1 MRIVSNTKGNMSFT
15 STSYKVMIASPSDV
29 DQERNQAREV
39 IHEWNAIYAEDRRTV
54 LLPVGWD
61 THAAPAMGARPQE
74 VINERVLKGCD
85 LLVAVFWTR
94 VGSPTGK
101 AISGTV
107 EEIQE
112 HLDAGKPAMIY
123 FSNQPVRPDS
133 VDDAQYKSLQQ
144 FKDWCRENGLVDE
157 YSSLGEFRTK
167 FTRQLAQ
174 TILQDA
180 YFHVAN
186 TSVADQ
192 EEEERAERPSP
203 DARLAELSPEAKAL
217 LLEAS
222 EDRSGTVMKI
232 AFIGGFYVQTNGK
245 QFVEAGNPRSRAA
258 WEGAIDQLCRGE
270 LLQERGYKGE
280 VFVITA
286 EGYRIADAIRFQSG
300 G

>member
-1 MRIVSNTKGNMSFT
+1 MSFT
-15 STSYKVMIASPSDV
+15 STTYKVMIASPSDV
-29 DQERNQAREV
+29 DQERHQAREV
-39 IHEWNAIYAEDRRTV
+39 IHEWNAIYSEERRTV

-61 THAAPAMGARPQE
+61 THATPAMGARPQE

-85 LLVAVFWTR
+85 LLVAIFWTR

-101 AISGTV
+101 AVSGTV

-133 VDDAQYKSLQQ
+133 VDDAQYKALQE
-144 FKDWCRENGLVDE
+144 FKEWCRGRGLVGE

-174 TILQDA
+174 TVLQDA
-180 YFHVAN
+180 QFQVDNAFVAGHP
-186 TSVADQ
+186 
-192 EEEERAERPSP
+192 EEEGVQAPAQDPRVAEL
-203 DARLAELSPEAKAL
+203 LAEARTL

-232 AFIGGFYVQTNGK
+232 AFIGGFRVQTNGK
-245 QFVEAGNPRSRAA
+245 QFVEPSNPRSRAA
-258 WEGAIDQLCRGE
+258 WEGAIDQLCRLE

-280 VFVITA
+280 VFGITA
-286 EGYRIADAIRFQSG
+286 EGYRIADAIRLN
-300 G
+300 

>member
-1 MRIVSNTKGNMSFT
+1 MPFT
-15 STSYKVMIASPSDV
+15 SETYKVMIASPSDV
-29 DQERNQAREV
+29 DQERHQAREV
-39 IHEWNAIYAEDRRTV
+39 IHEWNAIYADTRRTV

-74 VINERVLKGCD
+74 LINERVLKDCD

-112 HLDAGKPAMIY
+112 HLDAGKPAMLY
-123 FSNQPVRPDS
+123 FSNAPVRPDS
-133 VDDAQYKSLQQ
+133 VDDEQYKSLQE
-144 FKDWCRENGLVDE
+144 FKNWCREKGLVEE

-174 TILQDA
+174 TLLQDK
-180 YFHVAN
+180 YFQFDGDASPHRA
-186 TSVADQ
+186 
-192 EEEERAERPSP
+192 EESGERAPAEDP
-203 DARLAELSPEAKAL
+203 LVAELTPEARTL

-222 EDRSGTVMKI
+222 EDRSGTVMKL
-232 AFIGGFYVQTNGK
+232 AFIGGFHVQTNGK

-258 WEGAIDQLCRGE
+258 WEGAIEQLCNLQ

-280 VFVITA
+280 VFGITA
-286 EGYRIADAIRFQSG
+286 DGYRIADVIRLEG
-300 G
+300 GG

>member
-1 MRIVSNTKGNMSFT
+1 MSFT
-15 STSYKVMIASPSDV
+15 TTTYKVMIASPSDV
-29 DQERNQAREV
+29 DQERHQAREV
-39 IHEWNAIYAEDRRTV
+39 IHEWNAIYSEERKTV

-61 THAAPAMGARPQE
+61 THAAPAMGMRPQE

-133 VDDAQYKSLQQ
+133 VEDAQYKSLQE
-144 FKDWCRENGLVDE
+144 FKAWCREKGLVED

-167 FTRQLAQ
+167 FARQLAQ
-174 TILQDA
+174 TILQDD
-180 YFHVAN
+180 YFRN
-186 TSVADQ
+186 DQDINSVPSRS
-192 EEEERAERPSP
+192 EEEDVPAVTQSP
-203 DARLAELSPEAKAL
+203 IVAELTTEAKTL

-222 EDRSGTVMKI
+222 EDRSGTVMKL
-232 AFIGGFYVQTNGK
+232 AFIGGFHVQTNGK
-245 QFVEAGNPRSRAA
+245 QFAAAGNPRSRAA
-258 WEGAIDQLCRGE
+258 WEGAIDQLCRFG

-280 VFVITA
+280 VFGITD
-286 EGYRIADAIRFQSG
+286 EGYRVADAIRLQPG

>member
-1 MRIVSNTKGNMSFT
+1 MSFR
-15 STSYKVMIASPSDV
+15 STTFKVMIASPSDV
-29 DQERNQAREV
+29 DQERHQAREV
-39 IHEWNAIYAEDRRTV
+39 IHEWNAIYSEERKTV

-61 THAAPAMGARPQE
+61 THAAPAMGVRPQE
-74 VINERVLKGCD
+74 VINERVLKSCD

-107 EEIQE
+107 EEIRE

-133 VDDAQYKSLQQ
+133 VDDVQYKSLQE
-144 FKDWCRENGLVDE
+144 FKAWCRETGLVEE

-180 YFHVAN
+180 YFQGGDRVDN
-186 TSVADQ
+186 SSVPGQAA
-192 EEEERAERPSP
+192 EEDLQAATQALLLAQLSAE
-203 DARLAELSPEAKAL
+203 ARTL

-222 EDRSGTVMKI
+222 EDRSGSVLKI
-232 AFIGGFYVQTNGK
+232 GFIGGFHVQTNGK
-245 QFVEAGNPRSRAA
+245 QFVEAGNPRSRAV
-258 WEGAIDQLCRGE
+258 WEGAIDDLCTLG

-280 VFVITA
+280 FFGITA
-286 EGYRIADAIRFQSG
+286 EGYRIADALRLQPG